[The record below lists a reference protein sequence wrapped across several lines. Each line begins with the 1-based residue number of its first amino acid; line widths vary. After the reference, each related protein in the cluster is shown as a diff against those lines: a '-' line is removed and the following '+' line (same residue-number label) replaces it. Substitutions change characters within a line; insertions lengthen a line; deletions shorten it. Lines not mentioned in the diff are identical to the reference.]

1 MLYCKG
7 KMKGLKMKQLFLLMV
22 FSLFAALLTGC
33 ASYDYDGETFESLK
47 SNTPVTVWVS
57 PEQYDGVRKKIGVLK
72 FVSRSGANATE
83 IRNDLRNYA
92 RKHGADAVMI
102 VTMKRVKSGQVRE
115 DQLRNEAAPGWVV
128 EDDSATS
135 NQYMNNSLLY
145 SSGKDPDKQLYKT
158 FVTADL
164 YRK

>member
-1 MLYCKG
+1 
-7 KMKGLKMKQLFLLMV
+7 MKGVNMKQLFLLMALA
-22 FSLFAALLTGC
+22 LFAALFSGC
-33 ASYDYDGETFESLK
+33 ASYDYDGETFESLN

-72 FVSRSGANATE
+72 FVSRSGANTKE
-83 IRNDLRNYA
+83 IRNDLRAYA

-115 DQLRNEAAPGWVV
+115 DQLRNESAPGWVV

-135 NQYMNNSLLY
+135 SQYMNNSLLY

>member
-1 MLYCKG
+1 
-7 KMKGLKMKQLFLLMV
+7 MKGLKMKQLFLLMV
-22 FSLFAALLTGC
+22 FSVLAVLLSGC
-33 ASYDYDGETFESLK
+33 ASYDYDGETFEALT

-72 FVSRSGANATE
+72 FVSRSGANAKE
-83 IRNDLRNYA
+83 IRNDLRDYA

-102 VTMKRVKSGQVRE
+102 VSMKRVKSGQVRE
-115 DQLRNEAAPGWVV
+115 DQLRNQAAPGWVV
-128 EDDSATS
+128 EDDSNTS